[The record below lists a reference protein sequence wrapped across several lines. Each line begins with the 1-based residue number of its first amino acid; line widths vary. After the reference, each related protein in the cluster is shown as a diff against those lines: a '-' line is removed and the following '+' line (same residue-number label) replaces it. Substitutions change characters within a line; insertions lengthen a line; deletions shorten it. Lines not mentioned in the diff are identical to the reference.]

1 MLGIKGT
8 YNAIRSAS
16 GPAQHI
22 ACSIVGLTY
31 AGMFVGMVPDVILTA
46 WALLSVAVLIAV
58 VWLPKIVLKY
68 TLLADFVVSALVL
81 SFYLLHDPKPVGF
94 VYYSLTPGGMTNHSP
109 GMVSMSLVDQIS
121 HSAAVIMMACWSLY
135 LANLVHRQLLE
146 ATRLVFMLEGEE
158 VK

>member
-8 YNAIRSAS
+8 YQAVRSAS

-22 ACSIVGLTY
+22 ACSLVGLTY
-31 AGMFVGMVPDVILTA
+31 AGMFVGMVPDPILTA
-46 WALLSVAVLIAV
+46 WALLSVTVLVAV

-68 TLLADFVVSALVL
+68 ALLADFVVSALVL

-94 VYYSLTPGGMTNHSP
+94 VYYSLTPGGMTSHSP
-109 GMVSMSLVDQIS
+109 GMSAMTLIDQIC

-146 ATRLVFMLEGEE
+146 ATRMVFVLEGEE
-158 VK
+158 IK